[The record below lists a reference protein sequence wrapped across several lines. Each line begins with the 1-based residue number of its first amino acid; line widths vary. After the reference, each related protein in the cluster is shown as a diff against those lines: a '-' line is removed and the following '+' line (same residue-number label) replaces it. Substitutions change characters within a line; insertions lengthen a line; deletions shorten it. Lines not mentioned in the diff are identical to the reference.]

1 VNGSNEVA
9 VWLRFSTSI
18 GMFVGHEEGIEFR
31 AFKLLDRF
39 LHVRE
44 IEVDIRPPTGIAPR
58 TGMNAGRAHEG
69 PKMQLTA
76 RGHQSFPFWRMHVSS
91 GCGYL
96 AQGALLT
103 TL

>member
-44 IEVDIRPPTGIAPR
+44 IEVDIRHPPG
-58 TGMNAGRAHEG
+58 
-69 PKMQLTA
+69 
-76 RGHQSFPFWRMHVSS
+76 
-91 GCGYL
+91 
-96 AQGALLT
+96 
-103 TL
+103 